1 MTKLKITDWN
11 GFGDGV
17 ARDNGKV
24 YFTPKTLVG
33 DVIEAISIQ
42 ESKRFNKVLQYKLIS
57 PSNLRKE
64 PDCLHYTE
72 CGACKIQG
80 LEPGDYRKWKQKVV
94 QNSIR
99 GCLSELPEP
108 EFVWSETDSFRS
120 RTLFHIHPDNQK
132 LCRVDWHG
140 DLLPV
145 SQCTILAPSLQERI
159 KPLNNVLKDLSS
171 GLKGELFRVFL
182 QWNPEP
188 KEVVTG
194 IILNKIFSHSKEQFE
209 EAFQDYSLPLFIAS
223 RQREEWNPKTLV
235 WINPSAHTDPGFFTQ
250 TNPQINEIIQSQ
262 IKIWVEKHT
271 MKRVVDLFCGSGSH
285 LQKIQSSLQKGIGI
299 ESNQAAISRALQ
311 INSSEKLDFICSKL
325 PSTPIKYH
333 EILQSLDS
341 FIVNPPRAGI
351 GESFL
356 NSSFWKTWFENAN
369 CGIYMSCN
377 LVSLQRDLNLLRSR
391 FDFEVIDWKLFDMF
405 PWTSHAEAL
414 VLLSKDKS
422 NPAKLDSKS

>member
-1 MTKLKITDWN
+1 MTTLKITDWN

-33 DVIEAISIQ
+33 DVIEATSIQ
-42 ESKRFNKVLQYKLIS
+42 ENKRFNKVLKYKLLS

-64 PDCLHYTE
+64 PDCPHYTE

-80 LEPGDYRKWKQKVV
+80 LEPADYRKWKQKVV

-99 GCLSELPEP
+99 GCLSELSEP
-108 EFVWSETDSFRS
+108 EFIWSKTDSFRS
-120 RTLFHIHPDNQK
+120 RTLFHIHPDSHQ
-132 LCRVDWHG
+132 LCRVHWNG
-140 DLLPV
+140 ELLPV
-145 SQCTILAPSLQERI
+145 SQCTILMPALQERI
-159 KPLNNVLKDLSS
+159 DPVNDA
-171 GLKGELFRVFL
+171 LKGLPPDLKSELFRVFL
-182 QWNPEP
+182 QWNPDSE
-188 KEVVTG
+188 EIVTG
-194 IILNKIFSHSKEQFE
+194 IILNKLSPMSKQQVE

-235 WINPSAHTDPGFFTQ
+235 WINPSSQTDPRFFTQ
-250 TNPQINEIIQSQ
+250 TNPQVNKVIQEQ
-262 IKIWVEKHT
+262 IKSWVEMHT
-271 MKRVVDLFCGSGSH
+271 MTRVVDLFCGSGSH
-285 LQKIQSSLQKGIGI
+285 LQQIQSSLQKGIGI
-299 ESNQAAISRALQ
+299 ESNQAAISHALLV
-311 INSSEKLDFICSKL
+311 NSSEKLDFVCSKL
-325 PSTPIKYH
+325 PSTPNSYH
-333 EILQSLDS
+333 EVLQSLDS

-356 NSSFWKTWFENAN
+356 NSSFWKSWLENAN

-391 FDFEVIDWKLFDMF
+391 FEFEVIDWKLFDMF